1 MNFIFINENNN
12 LIDTTLYETEEQS
25 LANKYIKS
33 TDVVLELGARYGTV
47 SCIINKKINNPKNQ
61 VSVEPDTRVHECLEK
76 NMINN
81 NCNFNIIKGFISNIP
96 LELTNLDSYEG
107 YGTTSIPSNASSIPR
122 YTLEEI
128 ESMYN
133 LKFNTLVADC
143 EGFLEQFFDENPHL
157 YQQLNLIIFETDYT
171 DKCNY
176 SKIIDN
182 LKLNNFKNL
191 HSGHNN
197 VWSK

>member
-1 MNFIFINENNN
+1 MNFKFKDENNN
-12 LIDTTLYETEEQS
+12 YIDTNKNEYEEQT
-25 LANKYIKS
+25 LVHKYIKP
-33 TDVVLELGARYGTV
+33 TDVVLELGSRYGTV
-47 SCIINKKINNPKNQ
+47 SCIINKKINNPNNQ

-81 NCNFNIIKGFISNIP
+81 NYKFNIIKGFISKIP
-96 LELTNLDSYEG
+96 LELTNLNYCNG
-107 YGTTSIPSNASSIPR
+107 YATTSIPSNNSSIST

-143 EGFLEQFFDENPHL
+143 EGFLEENPQL
-157 YQQLNLIIFETDYT
+157 YQQLNLIIFEKDY
-171 DKCNY
+171 DKKCNY
-176 SKIIDN
+176 KKIINN
-182 LKLNNFKNL
+182 LKQNNFKNL
-191 HSGHNN
+191 VSGCND

>member
-61 VSVEPDTRVHECLEK
+61 VSVEPDIRVHECLEK

-81 NCNFNIIKGFISNIP
+81 NCNFNIIKGFISKIP
-96 LELTNLDSYEG
+96 LELTNLNDCNG
-107 YGTTSIPSNASSIPR
+107 YATTSIPSNNSSIST

-143 EGFLEQFFDENPHL
+143 EGFLEQFLDENPHL
-157 YQQLNLIIFETDYT
+157 YQQLNLIIFEKDY
-171 DKCNY
+171 DNKCNY
-176 SKIIDN
+176 NKIIKN
-182 LKLNNFKNL
+182 LKLHNFKNL
-191 HSGHNN
+191 VSGCND